1 MNNDFGLLRKKK
13 DLVEF
18 EQFAQ
23 KKKKK
28 IWCFF
33 SFAHPKV
40 GLLFVMVKPSLMY
53 SLACT
58 EILGQSFN
66 FFFTE

>member
-28 IWCFF
+28 NLVF
-33 SFAHPKV
+33 
-40 GLLFVMVKPSLMY
+40 LFICS
-53 SLACT
+53 S
-58 EILGQSFN
+58 
-66 FFFTE
+66 